1 MSWQGGQR
9 MGNGHRDG
17 HGAVGRRAPQQAVSV
32 PISSASAS
40 SGRVGAGVCIGV
52 LGGFGLWVDGESAA
66 VPAGSERVLAFLA
79 LCARAAV
86 PRPLIAGTLWPASS
100 EHSAH
105 ANLRS
110 ALARLHHAGR
120 QALEIGPAEV
130 RLARDTTVDLHDAR
144 RTAHRILDPA
154 DSGRPPCSSALDAV
168 DVLSADL
175 LPGWYDDW
183 ALLEA
188 EDWRQ
193 LRLHALETLAGRL
206 ITARRYAEAVA
217 AAQAAVHADPLRESG
232 QACLVRAHLAE
243 GNPSE
248 ALHAF
253 ARYTRRLH
261 DELGLEPT
269 ERIQRLVAG
278 LVRSRRGDDRPGP

>member
-1 MSWQGGQR
+1 

-17 HGAVGRRAPQQAVSV
+17 RGPAGRRSPHQAVPV
-32 PISSASAS
+32 PFSRAPASAD

-52 LGGFGLWVDGESAA
+52 LGGFGLWVGGEPAA
-66 VPAGSERVLAFLA
+66 VPVGSERVLAFVA
-79 LCARAAV
+79 LCARAGV

-130 RLARDTTVDLHDAR
+130 RLAADTTVDLHDAR

-154 DSGRPPCSSALDAV
+154 EAGRLPDSCVLDAV
-168 DVLSADL
+168 DALSADL

-193 LRLHALETLAGRL
+193 LRMHALETLAERL
-206 ITARRYAEAVA
+206 ITARRYAEAVTA
-217 AAQAAVHADPLRESG
+217 AHAAVHADPLRESG
-232 QACLVRAHLAE
+232 QVCLIRAHLAE

-253 ARYTRRLH
+253 ARYGRRLH

-269 ERIQRLVAG
+269 ERLHRLVAG
-278 LVRSRRGDDRPGP
+278 LARSRHRDGPPGP

>member
-1 MSWQGGQR
+1 M
-9 MGNGHRDG
+9 
-17 HGAVGRRAPQQAVSV
+17 
-32 PISSASAS
+32 
-40 SGRVGAGVCIGV
+40 
-52 LGGFGLWVDGESAA
+52 
-66 VPAGSERVLAFLA
+66 
-79 LCARAAV
+79 
-86 PRPLIAGTLWPASS
+86 PRPLIAGTLWPASP

-110 ALARLHHAGR
+110 ALARLHQAGR
-120 QALEIGPAEV
+120 QALEIGTAKV
-130 RLARDTTVDLHDAR
+130 RLAPETTVDLHGAR
-144 RTAHRILDPA
+144 RTALHILA
-154 DSGRPPCSSALDAV
+154 SAEAGRLPGCSVLEAIEA
-168 DVLSADL
+168 LSADL

-193 LRLHALETLAGRL
+193 LRLHALETLAERL
-206 ITARRYAEAVA
+206 ITARRHADAVT

-232 QACLVRAHLAE
+232 QVCLVRAHLAQ

-253 ARYTRRLH
+253 ERYGRRLH

-269 ERIQRLVAG
+269 ERLHRLVAG
-278 LVRSRRGDDRPGP
+278 LTPSRRGDGRPAR